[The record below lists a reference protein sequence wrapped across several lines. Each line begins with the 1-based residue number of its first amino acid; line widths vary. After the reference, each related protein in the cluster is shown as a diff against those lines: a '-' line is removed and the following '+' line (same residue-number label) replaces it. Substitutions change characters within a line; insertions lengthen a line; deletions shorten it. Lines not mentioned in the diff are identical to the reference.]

1 MKRTA
6 VSIAV
11 RMVCMRTWIE
21 YNGLIPQAWIDASA
35 PQP

>member
-6 VSIAV
+6 INIAV
-11 RMVCMRTWIE
+11 RMVCLRGYME
-21 YNGLIPQAWIDASA
+21 YHGLIPQAWIDSSR